1 MQIRNRL
8 ESVALIALLNSIAVS
23 LVFALS
29 LGCLYPAVALGELP
43 SASLKIP
50 PMTKEN
56 SVSTYVPSDAAPGQG
71 LAVNIIYPVKPRYK
85 EGAPVMVVVP
95 GGNSSSGLDFSMHGV
110 QQGFVEVRFAFP
122 GGGKEGFKSSG
133 IYDGRGFQSREALK
147 DVFRFAKGELND
159 HQGKSLAQLLPVP
172 VYQKNVGSVGWSNG
186 GNVLISTLAT
196 YPKELQ
202 FVSWLAFYES
212 PLGAIFFPPALGGAQ
227 DLIAN
232 PHYRPGTA
240 ATGNPIIDFSKLMFQ
255 TNVQKSPGAH
265 KKVGESEIPG
275 VLFFDENDNK
285 IWEES
290 REFAF
295 SYCTDIGLEKQL
307 YAPTIVRGL
316 LRNAALSE
324 WPSHIAT
331 EEESKGYFSVRDGSL
346 FIQKVAENFP
356 NLLVTIFASRLDHL
370 QRQNDH
376 PHIAL
381 QYNAWLERK
390 PKFLRLNPDPV
401 YVASVAEM
409 RPGSFVDNAPGA
421 AIDSDSIDQH
431 LETEGMI
438 PDYAYMEAAA
448 AELADRLYTGK
459 IKATLEAPLVPYLNP
474 ASKPVV
480 PAAPKPSF

>member
-1 MQIRNRL
+1 MQTWNRPK
-8 ESVALIALLNSIAVS
+8 SVALIVLLNSIAVS
-23 LVFALS
+23 FVFAFS
-29 LGCLYPAVALGELP
+29 LGCLYPAAALGELP
-43 SASLKIP
+43 AASLKIP

-56 SVSTYVPSDAAPGQG
+56 SISTFVPSDSAPGQG

-85 EGAPVMVVVP
+85 EGAPVVVVVP
-95 GGNSSSGLDFSMHGV
+95 AGNNSSGLDFSMHAA

-133 IYDGRGFQSREALK
+133 IYDGRGVQSREALK
-147 DVFRFAKGELND
+147 DVLRFARGELND
-159 HQGKSLAQLLPVP
+159 HQGKSLSQLLPVS
-172 VYQKNVGSVGWSNG
+172 VFFKSIGAVGWSNG
-186 GNVLISTLAT
+186 GNLLISTLAT
-196 YPKELQ
+196 FPKDLQ

-227 DLIAN
+227 DLLAN

-240 ATGNPIIDFSKLMFQ
+240 ATGKPIIDFTKLMFQ
-255 TNVQKSPGAH
+255 ADVSKSPGAH
-265 KKVGESEIPG
+265 KKVGEPEIPG
-275 VLFFDENDNK
+275 VLFFDENGNK

-307 YAPTIVRGL
+307 YAPAIVRGL
-316 LRNAALSE
+316 LRNATLSR
-324 WPSHIAT
+324 WPDQIAT
-331 EEESKGYFSVRDGSL
+331 EEEAKGYFAERDGSL
-346 FIQKVAENFP
+346 FIKKVAESFP
-356 NLLVTIFASRLDHL
+356 NILVTIFASRLDHL

-381 QYNAWLERK
+381 QYNAWLENK
-390 PKFLRLNPDPV
+390 IKFLRLNPDPV
-401 YVASVAEM
+401 YVAAVAEM
-409 RPGSFVDNAPGA
+409 RPGSFADNAPGA

-431 LETEGMI
+431 LETEGII

-459 IKATLEAPLVPYLNP
+459 IKGTLVAPLVPYLNP